1 MSAITERSLAT
12 LELPAVRALL
22 AERSSFVPA
31 RELAEAIVP
40 TSDLREAERLQ
51 DETAAARTLLRAQPS
66 AGIGGARDIRDAL
79 RRARLGGAL
88 DPEQLL
94 EVAGTVRAGAKLF
107 EDVHPYPPLAALARF
122 ARPPR
127 PLAEAIEHA
136 ISGTGEVLDRA
147 SPRLGGLRAELRA
160 AQARLQQRLDG
171 LLKSSD
177 LSRALQEPIVTQRG
191 GRYVVPVKS
200 EMRGAVKG
208 IIHDQSA
215 SGATVFIEPLEIL
228 EANNALREAELAEK
242 AEVQRVLD
250 ELSRR
255 VEKDATELEAM
266 TSALARLDLTLAKAL
281 LADALECERP
291 VLDGE
296 GKLDLVEARH
306 PLLAGQGTPVVPIDV
321 RLGTDFRALV
331 VTGPN
336 TGGKT
341 VTLKIVGLLVLMAAC
356 GLHVPARRGSRVPVV
371 KRVFADIG
379 DEQSIAQSLSTFS
392 SHLRNVVAT
401 LAEAERGD
409 LALLDELGAGTDPD
423 EGAALAMAVLETLL
437 ARGVLVAATTH
448 YPELKAFALSTP
460 GVSNASVEFD
470 PETLRPTYRLHV
482 GLPGA
487 SNAFAIASR
496 LGLDAAVLER
506 AESHLSE
513 LHRSLE
519 RTLREAERQRTELAG
534 ALDSARVAA
543 EDARRVT
550 VDAEREAAKAR
561 DDAERALRHARAE
574 ADELI
579 LQARRA
585 LRQAEQA
592 RDKAAKRNLVD
603 EAREARETLASAE
616 RMREAAVEPAPA
628 PRPSVPIAVGSPV
641 LVDGVSAPGV
651 LVAVDD
657 KGMAD
662 VAAGALRL
670 RVPVSSLREAPAPE
684 EPVRSTRA
692 AVSGS
697 APSVPLQLDLR
708 GARAEEALAVLDRYL
723 NDAAVAGIDRLRIVH
738 GKGTGA
744 LRAAVR
750 EMLSSHP
757 LVREVTNAAQNEGG
771 EGATIVRL

>member
-1 MSAITERSLAT
+1 M
-12 LELPAVRALL
+12 
-22 AERSSFVPA
+22 
-31 RELAEAIVP
+31 
-40 TSDLREAERLQ
+40 
-51 DETAAARTLLRAQPS
+51 
-66 AGIGGARDIRDAL
+66 
-79 RRARLGGAL
+79 
-88 DPEQLL
+88 
-94 EVAGTVRAGAKLF
+94 
-107 EDVHPYPPLAALARF
+107 
-122 ARPPR
+122 
-127 PLAEAIEHA
+127 
-136 ISGTGEVLDRA
+136 
-147 SPRLGGLRAELRA
+147 RAELRG

-171 LLKSSD
+171 LLRSPE

-200 EMRGAVKG
+200 EMRSAVKG

-228 EANNALREAELAEK
+228 EANNALRAAELAEK
-242 AEVQRVLD
+242 AEVQRILD

-255 VEKDATELEAM
+255 VEKDADELDAVVG
-266 TSALARLDLTLAKAL
+266 ALARLDLAMAKAL
-281 LADALECERP
+281 LADALDAERP
-291 VLDGE
+291 ALDPDGH
-296 GKLDLVEARH
+296 LDLVRARH
-306 PLLAGQGTPVVPIDV
+306 PLLVTQSDEVVPIDV
-321 RLGTDFRALV
+321 RLGSDFRALV

-341 VTLKIVGLLVLMAAC
+341 VTLKTVGLLVLMAAC
-356 GLHVPARRGSRVPVV
+356 GLQIPTQRGSRVPVV

-392 SHLRNVVAT
+392 SHMRNVVAT
-401 LAEAERGD
+401 LAEAETGD

-460 GVSNASVEFD
+460 GVMNASVEFD
-470 PETLRPTYRLHV
+470 PQTLRPTYRVHV

-496 LGLDAAVLER
+496 LGLDRGVLDR

-534 ALDSARVAA
+534 TLDQARIAA
-543 EDARRVT
+543 EDARRAT
-550 VDAEREAAKAR
+550 SDAEREAAKVR
-561 DDAERALRHARAE
+561 DDADRALRRARTE
-574 ADELI
+574 ADELL

-585 LRQAEQA
+585 LHQAEQA

-603 EAREARETLASAE
+603 EAREALADAE
-616 RMREAAVEPAPA
+616 RTRESSRDEE
-628 PRPSVPIAVGSPV
+628 PRPRATVPVAVGSAV
-641 LVDGVSAPGV
+641 LVAGVSEPGT
-651 LVAVDD
+651 LLAVDD
-657 KGMAD
+657 KGMAE
-662 VAAGALRL
+662 VAAGPLRL
-670 RVPVSSLREAPAPE
+670 RVPVSSLRGAPSPQE
-684 EPVRSTRA
+684 SIRSTRPA
-692 AVSGS
+692 ITGS

-708 GARAEEALAVLDRYL
+708 GARAEEALAELDRYL

-744 LRAAVR
+744 LRTAVR
-750 EMLSSHP
+750 EMLATHP
-757 LVREVTNAAQNEGG
+757 LVREHTAAAQNEGG